1 MDHNIIPQILDI
13 EWDMFHNVN
22 GDSRVGCQNDR
33 ETFVAMRT
41 AQFSAW
47 SVRAVE
53 YYLKDLEAAVSAG
66 RNLVREK
73 YIRMM
78 KSTAP
83 FDYIRLEGSLPP
95 VSPEKEALIGILWS
109 HFSRQTEDMRKK
121 HPYLAQFGRPLYA
134 REETLGWASI
144 ETYQISE
151 WMTYSEETLEALLE
165 HLLELKAKGIDLAYL
180 IQENSVTCLGYAS
193 MEEANNITTL

>member
-1 MDHNIIPQILDI
+1 MDHKIIDHILEI

-22 GDSRVGCQNDR
+22 GETRVGCQNDR
-33 ETFVAMRT
+33 ETFIAMRT

-47 SVRAVE
+47 SSPAVE
-53 YYLKDLEAAVSAG
+53 SYLKDLEAAAAVG

-83 FDYIRLEGSLPP
+83 LDYIHLEGCLPP
-95 VSPEKEALIGILWS
+95 ISPEKERLIDALWL

-121 HPYLAQFGRPLYA
+121 HPYLARFGRPLYA

-165 HLLELKAKGIDLAYL
+165 HLLELKSNGIDLAYL
-180 IQENSVTCLGYAS
+180 IQENSVTCLGYTS
-193 MEEANNITTL
+193 MEDAKNLTTL